1 MRGQVRLLQSP
12 GRKRAQAPGLGH
24 RGPLQGLSLC
34 CPLTTN
40 EGQPLSSGLIQQV
53 WGGVYRQPGARMHHP
68 NRLLQQVLLPTKPG
82 LFTRKAPKR
91 CLRSNQG
98 LWKSGCTSVYKNK
111 SHMKNFTKKW
121 AKCFNPLASSSVAS
135 TQVMP
140 PFTRW
145 QDRWPLRPG
154 IWDTQGHQHLL
165 PPTTWR
171 APIFYWVT
179 WSHFVGHHY
188 ALGMVLSPGIQ
199 CGLSDREAG
208 TALGSSIET
217 GTNLDMP
224 NTMEDVTSKNRTPF
238 RFRGNGHSISSP
250 QGSLAVH
257 KAGKKGGSQIRP
269 VDRTAWFMYPP
280 KNVLKSMPSYCQSVP
295 EFNKSLYLA

>member
-1 MRGQVRLLQSP
+1 
-12 GRKRAQAPGLGH
+12 
-24 RGPLQGLSLC
+24 
-34 CPLTTN
+34 
-40 EGQPLSSGLIQQV
+40 
-53 WGGVYRQPGARMHHP
+53 
-68 NRLLQQVLLPTKPG
+68 
-82 LFTRKAPKR
+82 
-91 CLRSNQG
+91 
-98 LWKSGCTSVYKNK
+98 
-111 SHMKNFTKKW
+111 
-121 AKCFNPLASSSVAS
+121 
-135 TQVMP
+135 
-140 PFTRW
+140 
-145 QDRWPLRPG
+145 
-154 IWDTQGHQHLL
+154 
-165 PPTTWR
+165 
-171 APIFYWVT
+171 
-179 WSHFVGHHY
+179 
-188 ALGMVLSPGIQ
+188 MVLSPGIQ